1 MTHEILAALA
11 LLLVHIWLLPMI
23 LNLSNAKW
31 LLGNRDDPIEFSVLT
46 QRAQRAAAN
55 FMETAPIF
63 LTLAILA
70 AIQQVDVG
78 GLAIYWLGLR
88 AVYLILY
95 VAGVTYIRSL
105 VWIAALVVLAMM
117 AMALV

>member
-117 AMALV
+117 AMALM

>member
-31 LLGNRDDPIEFSVLT
+31 LLGNRDDPVEFSVLT
-46 QRAQRAAAN
+46 QRAKRAATN
-55 FMETAPIF
+55 FMETVPVF

-78 GLAIYWLGLR
+78 SLAMYWLGLR
-88 AVYLILY
+88 AVYLIIY
-95 VAGVTYIRSL
+95 VAGVAYIRSL
-105 VWIAALVVLAMM
+105 VWIAALAVLAMM
-117 AMALV
+117 AMALM

>member
-31 LLGNRDDPIEFSVLT
+31 LLGNRDDPVEFSVLT
-46 QRAQRAAAN
+46 QRANRAATN
-55 FMETAPIF
+55 FMETIPVF

-78 GLAIYWLGLR
+78 SLAIYWLGLR

-95 VAGVTYIRSL
+95 VAGVAYIRSL

-117 AMALV
+117 AMALM

>member
-31 LLGNRDDPIEFSVLT
+31 LLGNRDDPVEFSVLT
-46 QRAQRAAAN
+46 QRANRAATN
-55 FMETAPIF
+55 FMETIPVF

-78 GLAIYWLGLR
+78 SLAMYWLGLR

-95 VAGVTYIRSL
+95 VAGVAYIRSL
-105 VWIAALVVLAMM
+105 VWIAALAVLAMM
-117 AMALV
+117 AMALM

>member
-31 LLGNRDDPIEFSVLT
+31 LLGNRDDPVEFSVLT
-46 QRAQRAAAN
+46 QRAKRAATN
-55 FMETAPIF
+55 FMETVPVF

-78 GLAIYWLGLR
+78 SLAIYWLGLR

-95 VAGVTYIRSL
+95 VAGVAYIRSL
-105 VWIAALVVLAMM
+105 VWIAALAVLAMM
-117 AMALV
+117 AMALM

>member
-1 MTHEILAALA
+1 MTHEILAALG
-11 LLLVHIWLLPMI
+11 LLLVHIWPLPMI

-78 GLAIYWLGLR
+78 GLAMYWLGLR

-105 VWIAALVVLAMM
+105 VWIAALVVLSMM
-117 AMALV
+117 AMALM

>member
-31 LLGNRDDPIEFSVLT
+31 LLGNRDDPVEFSVLT
-46 QRAQRAAAN
+46 QRANRAATN
-55 FMETAPIF
+55 FMETIPVF

-78 GLAIYWLGLR
+78 SLAMYWLGLR

-95 VAGVTYIRSL
+95 VAGVAYIRSL
-105 VWIAALVVLAMM
+105 VWIAALVVLAIM
-117 AMALV
+117 AMALM